1 MARLPF
7 FSRAHKAEERSLA
20 WPDNSRPPSWSDF
33 TSGTGGYS
41 PVWVTRESSLGLP
54 AVSAAIR
61 LVSETIAALPLMVY
75 QGFDAQKRVAASTWQ
90 YRLLHDL
97 PSGDFTP
104 FDFLSDVAACL
115 ESAGNAY
122 MQKVIVDN
130 EVIALLVIDP
140 VRVEIKRE
148 DGEKVFYIK
157 KQGRP
162 ERHTA
167 SEIIHIR
174 GFSVTGSDEGMS
186 PIGAH
191 RSAIGAM
198 DARQQYSARFYGQG
212 MGKKTA
218 IELPEAPD
226 KEEAKMMLET
236 IKANHTGIQNAW
248 VPMMLTNGATIKD
261 VGMSL
266 EDAQFVE
273 AGKLDLVQVANIY
286 RIPPSLLGAEAPSAN
301 PEHDSIRFLTFGLMP
316 RLRRIELALRS
327 DPDLFPDRNVYPEF
341 ETKALLRPDALTRAQ
356 VLHYEIQDG
365 RTLVDEARAEDGKA
379 PLPPMADDWTQE
391 PGKVPQITPVGGAP
405 NPTVSP
411 GDL

>member
-1 MARLPF
+1 
-7 FSRAHKAEERSLA
+7 
-20 WPDNSRPPSWSDF
+20 
-33 TSGTGGYS
+33 
-41 PVWVTRESSLGLP
+41 
-54 AVSAAIR
+54 
-61 LVSETIAALPLMVY
+61 
-75 QGFDAQKRVAASTWQ
+75 
-90 YRLLHDL
+90 
-97 PSGDFTP
+97 
-104 FDFLSDVAACL
+104 
-115 ESAGNAY
+115 
-122 MQKVIVDN
+122 
-130 EVIALLVIDP
+130 
-140 VRVEIKRE
+140 
-148 DGEKVFYIK
+148 
-157 KQGRP
+157 
-162 ERHTA
+162 
-167 SEIIHIR
+167 
-174 GFSVTGSDEGMS
+174 
-186 PIGAH
+186 
-191 RSAIGAM
+191 M

-327 DPDLFPDRNVYPEF
+327 DPDLFPDRNIYPEF